1 MMPSTHQSET
11 ALLSVAGIEKRFD
24 GFQALRSVSFVIE
37 DRGIHAFI
45 GPNGAGKT
53 TLFNCLTGRLRPSAG
68 RVHIAGH
75 DITRMPSH
83 RRVHSGLARSFQITN
98 LFASLSVHEN
108 VRLAVQ
114 AMSRGRVLNM
124 WRGREQL
131 PDVAARAD
139 ELLVRLMLI
148 DKRHMPA
155 GVLSH
160 GEQRRLEIAMAL
172 AGNPLVLL
180 LDEPTSGMGIDDI
193 DIMTGLIA
201 EFGRTMAVVLI
212 EHNIRLVMRI
222 SRSITVL
229 HRGAILRHGLPDDIA
244 ADPQVRAA
252 YLGAAA

>member
-1 MMPSTHQSET
+1 MTHSLPATQGPPLAVS
-11 ALLSVAGIEKRFD
+11 GIEKRFD
-24 GFQALRSVSFVIE
+24 GFQALKGVSFTIE
-37 DRGIHAFI
+37 DRGVYAFI

-53 TLFNCLTGRLRPSAG
+53 TLFNCIAGRIRPSAG
-68 RVHIAGH
+68 EVRVAGR
-75 DITRMPSH
+75 DITRLPSH
-83 RRVHSGLARSFQITN
+83 RRVHAGLARSFQITN

-114 AMSRGRVLNM
+114 AHSPRRVVNM
-124 WRGREQL
+124 WRGRDTL
-131 PDVAARAD
+131 TDVGARTD
-139 ELLVRLMLI
+139 TLLARLMLT
-148 DKRHMPA
+148 DKQAIPA
-155 GVLSH
+155 GLLSH

-172 AGNPLVLL
+172 AGDPRVLL

-201 EFGRTMAVVLI
+201 EFGKSMAVVLI
-212 EHNIRLVMRI
+212 EHNVRLVMKI

-229 HRGAILRHGLPDDIA
+229 HRGAILRSGLPEAIA